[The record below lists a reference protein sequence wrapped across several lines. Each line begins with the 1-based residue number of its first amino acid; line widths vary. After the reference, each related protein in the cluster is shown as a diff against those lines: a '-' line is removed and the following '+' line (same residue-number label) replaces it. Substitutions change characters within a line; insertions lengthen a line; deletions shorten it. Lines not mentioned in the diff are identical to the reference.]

1 MSSWFEPA
9 STTSASAVAQA
20 APSAPPSDRAE
31 FHERWSLL
39 SRSQKIWASIWT
51 SAIAI
56 PPRRS
61 ASTNALGGSDKF
73 VPPTEC

>member
-31 FHERWSLL
+31 FHERWSLFR
-39 SRSQKIWASIWT
+39 RSQKIWASIWT
-51 SAIAI
+51 SAIAAAML
-56 PPRRS
+56 RF
-61 ASTNALGGSDKF
+61 AALGAWRQHG
-73 VPPTEC
+73 